1 MKGFFRTKTHFSPK
15 MIANPDGSNVNYLL
29 LQQQHMHM
37 KWNIDEET
45 QFPCLTILSVI
56 LGTM

>member
-1 MKGFFRTKTHFSPK
+1 MKGFFRMKTHSSPK

-37 KWNIDEET
+37 R
-45 QFPCLTILSVI
+45 
-56 LGTM
+56 

>member
-1 MKGFFRTKTHFSPK
+1 MKGFFRLKTHFRPK
-15 MIANPDGSNVNYLL
+15 MIANPNGSNGNYLL

-37 KWNIDEET
+37 RWNIDEET
-45 QFPCLTILSVI
+45 QFPCLTCLSAT